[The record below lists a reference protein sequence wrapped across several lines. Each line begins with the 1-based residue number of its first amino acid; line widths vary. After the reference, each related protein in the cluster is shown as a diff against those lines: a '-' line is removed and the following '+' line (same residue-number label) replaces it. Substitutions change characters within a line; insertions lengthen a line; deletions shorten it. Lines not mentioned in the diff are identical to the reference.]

1 MADADARNNEANLV
15 PTITA
20 TDFEEV
26 LKARLSEIVP
36 EPKKQEVTRV
46 VHEVVAASFQG
57 PLPPPSILRGYD
69 EITPGAA
76 ERIIAMAERSKPTGI
91 PGNNGP

>member
-1 MADADARNNEANLV
+1 MADTDDRNNEANLV

-26 LKARLSEIVP
+26 LKARLSEIIP

-46 VHEVVAASFQG
+46 VHEVVCLVSGTAATT
-57 PLPPPSILRGYD
+57 LDL
-69 EITPGAA
+69 TWV
-76 ERIIAMAERSKPTGI
+76 
-91 PGNNGP
+91 